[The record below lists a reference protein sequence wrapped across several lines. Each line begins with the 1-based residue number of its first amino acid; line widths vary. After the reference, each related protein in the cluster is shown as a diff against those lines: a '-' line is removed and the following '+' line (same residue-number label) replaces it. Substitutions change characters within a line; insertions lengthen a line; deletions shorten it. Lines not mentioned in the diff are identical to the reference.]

1 MSNGLRHKNQ
11 VELKKHSD
19 STKGYRDYRG
29 VFEDDGNGRMVRFY
43 YATFDKAKSLKLKP
57 SIPSTWMVKNGFED
71 DKIKRIPVYE
81 SIDGCL
87 TAFSK
92 SLAGTTVYIHTV
104 DAPIKNVITNKT
116 ITQEGWSNSAQLTK
130 MVWIVDIEEVESDY
144 ALTVRVSAARDKPL
158 IYTYGDSNE
167 YKDELYAWRYQVID
181 EMKAESFSGA
191 SAMPYLKPESI
202 TSFGEISIFDTLNQ
216 PQLSH
221 NHMVFS
227 HKYVD
232 GVGGDHAKVVF
243 GCRDMNKSLLAS
255 GEIKA
260 GEFSCTGDKM
270 FTDKLKNYVEKLCD
284 WYGVKQDGIVDKVK
298 GHSGARK
305 YGICLAKLKEITN
318 VKDGLESLFNKIG
331 TDMLANFNTKR
342 MLAES
347 ISCGSGEEISYET
360 THIDIED
367 LFVEANLTNVKW
379 FNRLSNL
386 KARKTGMPDN
396 FGKSNITNARL
407 KTVYE
412 DLYTNYK
419 SKIKSLVDKCVNS
432 LPKDVAKAFIPMNIN
447 KTVHD
452 SVEINNNQIVLDIL
466 DYDIWRISKDA
477 DKIFKIDDE
486 VHEKLREE
494 FNEAWTEITNMCIA
508 VTAKLNK
515 MYPDIGFVF
524 MDYADSWDNGRFTI
538 LSAKSNGDVFNYS
551 ESIVTDS
558 FDTPTVKMASRK
570 RLYPIYVIFS
580 NSEYV
585 LSKAIRFFT
594 RSEFSHVSISTRG
607 LSELVSFG
615 HTSRNRGLVLENIY
629 EFIEIRKPESIRIQ
643 ALLVD
648 QNTYIKINKNIERF
662 RRSISKYD
670 YSYSDLIK
678 YPLLPKKV
686 VPNTDKVDF
695 FCSQYV
701 SWLLTNINDMDGK
714 PVIDNINISPARL
727 LSRLNKTITVYSG
740 KAEHFSMDVL
750 ERFEK
755 GLKIEPHRTNIL
767 QKITMERN
775 GLVDRRGEEFF
786 LETQHID
793 VNEDSLLLKGD
804 FSPTNSVEE
813 IVRCLNKNLRVKGSI
828 SNNNQLVNGRVN
840 LLYNTLA

>member
-1 MSNGLRHKNQ
+1 MSSNLRHKNQ
-11 VELKKHSD
+11 VELKKHAD
-19 STKGYRDYRG
+19 SSKGYRDYRG

-43 YATFDKAKSLKLKP
+43 YATFDKAKSLNLKP
-57 SIPSTWMVKNGFED
+57 AIPSTWMVKNGFED

-130 MVWIVDIEEVESDY
+130 MVWVVDIDEVESHY

-202 TSFGEISIFDTLNQ
+202 VSFSDVHVFDTLNQ
-216 PQLSH
+216 PELSH
-221 NHMVFS
+221 NHMILS
-227 HKYVD
+227 HKLND
-232 GVGGDHAKVVF
+232 NDVVTF
-243 GCRDMNKSLLAS
+243 GCRDMKGVLLAS
-255 GEIKA
+255 AEMINGEISFK
-260 GEFSCTGDKM
+260 GDPM
-270 FTDKLKNYVEKLCD
+270 FVDRLKCYVGKLCD
-284 WYGVKQDGIVDKVK
+284 WYGVKEDGVLEKIKN
-298 GHSGARK
+298 HSGARK
-305 YGICLAKLKEITN
+305 YGICLAELKEITN
-318 VKDGLESLFNKIG
+318 QRDRLGSLFDKIG
-331 TDMLANFNTKR
+331 VDMLVNISARK

-347 ISCGSGEEISYET
+347 ISSEEFNV
-360 THIDIED
+360 DD
-367 LFVEANLTNVKW
+367 MFVEANLKNIKW

-386 KARKTGMPDN
+386 KARKTGMPEN
-396 FGKSNITNARL
+396 FGKSNITNARM
-407 KTVYE
+407 KDVYI

-419 SKIKSLVDKCVNS
+419 TKIKSLVDKCIDS
-432 LPKDVAKAFIPMNIN
+432 LPKEVAQAFVPMNIN
-447 KTVHD
+447 KTIHD
-452 SVEINNNQIVLDIL
+452 SVEINNNQIILDIL

-477 DKIFKIDDE
+477 DKIFKLDDT
-486 VHEKLREE
+486 VHEKLRED
-494 FNEAWTEITNMCIA
+494 FNDAWTEIVKMCVA

-551 ESIVTDS
+551 ESIASDT
-558 FDTPTVKMASRK
+558 FDMSTVKMVSRK
-570 RLYPIYVIFS
+570 RLYPIYVVFS
-580 NSEYV
+580 NSEYM

-629 EFIEIRKPESIRIQ
+629 EFLEIRKPESIRIQ
-643 ALLVD
+643 AMLVD

-755 GLKIEPHRTNIL
+755 ELKIEPHRTNIL

-793 VNEDSLLLKGD
+793 VSEDNLLPKGD
-804 FSPTNSVEE
+804 FTPTNTVEE
-813 IVRCLNKNLRVKGSI
+813 IVRCLNRNLRVKGSI
-828 SNNNQLVNGRVN
+828 SNNNQLVTNRVN